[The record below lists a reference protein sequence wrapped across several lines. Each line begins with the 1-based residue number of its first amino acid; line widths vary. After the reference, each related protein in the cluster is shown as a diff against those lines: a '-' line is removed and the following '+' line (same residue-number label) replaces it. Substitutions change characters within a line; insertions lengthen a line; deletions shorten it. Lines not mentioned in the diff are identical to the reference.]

1 MHSQG
6 LSEDQ
11 LRQESGCQNKLM
23 AIGSAL
29 SMSQLLEEHCIL
41 KCNMSALWHSDKS
54 FICSLVH
61 LNGNC

>member
-11 LRQESGCQNKLM
+11 LKQESGCQNKLM

-29 SMSQLLEEHCIL
+29 SVSQLLEEYCIL
-41 KCNMSALWHSDKS
+41 QRNMPVLWHSDNLAL
-54 FICSLVH
+54 FVL
-61 LNGNC
+61 